1 MNITLIGLGNMGLP
15 MAANL
20 LKAGHT
26 VTGYDLSPD
35 LVAKHVANGGLGAT
49 SIQEAIRNAEAIVT
63 MLPAGRHVD
72 AVYLGGGGIL
82 DGLNTRPILIDSS
95 TIDVATAR
103 NVAAIASAKGLDVLD
118 APVSGGTGGAIAGT
132 LTFMCGGSDAAF
144 AAATPIL
151 QAMGRN
157 IIHAGPAG
165 AGQSAKICNNMM
177 LAVAML
183 GVSEAFVLA
192 DKLGLDRQKLFDITS
207 TSTGQ
212 SWALTTYCPA
222 PGPVPTAPSN
232 RGYTGGFASALM
244 LKDLKLAQDAAAS
257 VGAPTPLGAHAARLY
272 QAVTDAGEGGRDFS
286 VVFEWLSGLVR
297 DAETAGGDN

>member
-20 LKAGHT
+20 MKAGHV
-26 VTGYDLSPD
+26 VTGFDLNAD

-49 SIQEAIRNAEAIVT
+49 SIQDAIRNAEAIVT
-63 MLPAGRHVD
+63 MLPAGHHVD

-95 TIDVATAR
+95 TIDVATAQ
-103 NVAAIASAKGLDVLD
+103 NVAAVASAKGLDVLD

-165 AGQSAKICNNMM
+165 AGQAAKICNNMM

-183 GVSEAFVLA
+183 GVSEAFVMA

-232 RGYTGGFASALM
+232 RDYTGGFAAALM
-244 LKDLKLAQDAAAS
+244 LKDLNLAQDAAES
-257 VGAPTPLGAHAARLY
+257 VGAATPLGAHAARLY
-272 QAVTDAGEGGRDFS
+272 QALNDAGEGGRDFS
-286 VVFEWLSGLVR
+286 VAFRWLASMAR
-297 DAETAGGDN
+297 DEVN

>member
-1 MNITLIGLGNMGLP
+1 MNITVIGLGNMGLP

-20 LKAGHT
+20 LKAGHI
-26 VTGYDLSPD
+26 VTGFDLNPD
-35 LVAKHVANGGLGAT
+35 LVAAHVANGGHGAT
-49 SIQEAIRNAEAIVT
+49 SIAEAIRGAEAIVT

-72 AVYLGGGGIL
+72 TVYLGPGGIL
-82 DGLNTRPILIDSS
+82 DGINTKPILIDSS
-95 TIDVATAR
+95 TIDVATAQK
-103 NVAAIASAKGLDVLD
+103 VAAEATKRGIDMLD

-132 LTFMCGGSDAAF
+132 LTFMCGGTDAAF
-144 AAATPIL
+144 AAAKPIL
-151 QAMGRN
+151 QGMGKN
-157 IIHAGPAG
+157 IIHAGSAG

-177 LAVAML
+177 LAVAMF

-232 RGYTGGFASALM
+232 RDYTGGFAAALM
-244 LKDLKLAQDAAAS
+244 LKDLKLAQDAAES
-257 VGAPTPLGAHAARLY
+257 VGAATPLGAHAARLY
-272 QAVTDAGEGGRDFS
+272 QEVNDAGEGARDFS
-286 VVFEWLSGLVR
+286 VVFRWLAGLAR
-297 DAETAGGDN
+297 AEVN

>member
-20 LKAGHT
+20 MKAGHV
-26 VTGYDLSPD
+26 VTGFDLNAD

-49 SIQEAIRNAEAIVT
+49 SIQDAIRNAEAIVT

-95 TIDVATAR
+95 TIDVATAQ
-103 NVAAIASAKGLDVLD
+103 NVAAVASAKGLDVLD

-165 AGQSAKICNNMM
+165 AGQAAKICNNMM

-183 GVSEAFVLA
+183 GVSEAFVMA

-232 RGYTGGFASALM
+232 RDYTGGFAAALM
-244 LKDLKLAQDAAAS
+244 LKDLNLAQDAAES
-257 VGAPTPLGAHAARLY
+257 VGAATPLGAHAARLY
-272 QAVTDAGEGGRDFS
+272 QALNDAGEGGRDFS
-286 VVFEWLSGLVR
+286 VAFRWLASMAR
-297 DAETAGGDN
+297 DEVN

>member
-1 MNITLIGLGNMGLP
+1 MKISLIGLGNMGLP

-20 LKAGHT
+20 MKAGHS
-26 VTGYDLSPD
+26 VVGFDLNAA
-35 LVAKHVANGGLGAT
+35 LVASHVANGGTGAS
-49 SIQEAIRNAEAIVT
+49 SIAEAVKGAEAIVT
-63 MLPAGRHVD
+63 MLPAGKHV
-72 AVYLGGGGIL
+72 AEVYLGAGGVLASVRG
-82 DGLNTRPILIDSS
+82 TPILIDSS
-95 TIDVATAR
+95 TIDVATAQR
-103 NVAAIASAKGLDVLD
+103 VTAEAAKAGLEMLD

-132 LTFMCGGSDAAF
+132 LTFMCGGTDAAF
-144 AAATPIL
+144 AAAKPIL
-151 QAMGRN
+151 QGMGKN
-157 IIHAGPAG
+157 IIHAGAAG

-177 LAVAML
+177 LAVAMF

-232 RGYTGGFASALM
+232 RDYAGGFAAALM
-244 LKDLKLAQDAAAS
+244 LKDLKLAQDAAES

-272 QAVTDAGEGGRDFS
+272 QEVNDAGEGGRDFS
-286 VVFEWLSGLVR
+286 VVFRWLTGLARGEVS
-297 DAETAGGDN
+297 

>member
-1 MNITLIGLGNMGLP
+1 M
-15 MAANL
+15 
-20 LKAGHT
+20 
-26 VTGYDLSPD
+26 
-35 LVAKHVANGGLGAT
+35 
-49 SIQEAIRNAEAIVT
+49 
-63 MLPAGRHVD
+63 
-72 AVYLGGGGIL
+72 
-82 DGLNTRPILIDSS
+82 
-95 TIDVATAR
+95 ATAR

>member
-1 MNITLIGLGNMGLP
+1 MKVALIGLGNMGLP

-20 LKAGHT
+20 LKAGHA
-26 VTGYDLSPD
+26 VTGFDLNAE
-35 LVAKHVANGGLGAT
+35 LVARHVANGGIGAG
-49 SIQEAIRNAEAIVT
+49 SIAEAVRGAEAIVT

-72 AVYLGGGGIL
+72 TVYLGPGGIL
-82 DGLNTRPILIDSS
+82 DGLNTKPILIDSS
-95 TIDVATAR
+95 TIDVATAQK
-103 NVAAIASAKGLDVLD
+103 VAAIATDKGLDMLD

-132 LTFMCGGSDAAF
+132 LTFMCGGTDAAF
-144 AAATPIL
+144 AAAKPIL
-151 QAMGRN
+151 QGMGKN
-157 IIHAGPAG
+157 IIHAGAAG
-165 AGQSAKICNNMM
+165 AGQAAKICNNMM
-177 LAVAML
+177 LAVAMF

-232 RGYTGGFASALM
+232 RDYAGGFAAALM
-244 LKDLKLAQDAAAS
+244 LKDLKLAQDAAES

-272 QAVTDAGEGGRDFS
+272 QEVNDAGEGGRDFS
-286 VVFEWLSGLVR
+286 VVFRWLTGLARGEVS
-297 DAETAGGDN
+297 